1 MKDRR
6 ESAPFENEYNK
17 LLLVCGALAGP
28 FFTLAWLLE
37 GATRTGYDPLRHPIS
52 SLAIGERG
60 WTQAANFLLTGTLLL
75 AFAIGLRRVLE
86 GLKEP
91 RRAPFLIALIGIGLI
106 GAGVF
111 VADPMNGYPMGTP
124 DLPLQ
129 YSLTGRLHRLFSAFV
144 FLGLPVACFMF
155 ARFFAKHR
163 EDNWAL
169 YSRVTGLAFLL
180 MFIVTSMGFAL
191 VNGLADFAG
200 LLQRMTLTIGF
211 AWLTLLAVYWL
222 RVPSE
227 TFRRTAH
234 A

>member
-1 MKDRR
+1 MNHRR
-6 ESAPFENEYNK
+6 ESAPFENEHNK
-17 LLLVCGALAGP
+17 LFLVCGALAGP

-37 GATRTGYDPLRHPIS
+37 GATRAGYDSLRHPIS
-52 SLAIGERG
+52 SLAMGERG
-60 WTQAANFLLTGTLLL
+60 WTQATNFLITGTLLL
-75 AFAIGLRRVLE
+75 AFAVGLRRVL
-86 GLKEP
+86 GYLKEP
-91 RRAPFLIALIGIGLI
+91 TRAPFLMGLIGIGLI

-111 VADPMNGYPMGTP
+111 VTDPMNGYPLGTP

-129 YSLTGRLHRLFSAFV
+129 YSLMGRLHRLFSAFV

-163 EDNWAL
+163 ENNWAF
-169 YSRVTGLAFLL
+169 YSQVTGVAFLL
-180 MFIVTSMGFAL
+180 MFIVTSMGFVQ

-211 AWLTLLAVYWL
+211 TWLTLLAVYWL

-227 TFRRTAH
+227 TFRRMANV
-234 A
+234 